1 MGSVK
6 EATVRAAALRDQ
18 LLPVQWRWR
27 EAATSP
33 MEVEGT
39 RPKSKPCPSKAAPH
53 KTMQK
58 DMVVAGL
65 GPRSATASSSR
76 DSTPGPKPQSGPPP
90 KNRDCTCG
98 PKQPSG
104 PPPKNRDS
112 TWGQKRPSGPPPQK
126 NIQPPQKEKNAEGG
140 KKDDGD
146 DSEDDY
152 ALVSASHK
160 PPSCTASAEHAPLMH
175 SSYKRASHAALS
187 RPAPPAKTAASV
199 PKTGP
204 APTTSYQMRGAW
216 ARGGQDNYV
225 NVEWLPDPLNKNTDA
240 WWEEVEKGPSRIQ
253 KSIDDCKLWWPTAE
267 DSAEGIAL
275 LQAISELKRFHRQD
289 FYRGTPQEK
298 ELFEEA
304 IYKYFSSRQKFQ
316 KASKEE
322 AQRKAEEEANRKA
335 EEEDAK
341 RKAEEKGTNRKAEED
356 DVKRKAE
363 EEGTKRKAEEEEA
376 KRKAEEK
383 GIKRKAEEEEAKR
396 KAEEEA
402 NRKAEEEDAK
412 RKPEEKGTKWKAEEE
427 EAKRKAE
434 EKGIKRKA
442 EEEEAKR
449 KAEEEATRKTEE
461 EDAETDKGGKGG
473 AKDHGASSSDPAN
486 ADNAPS
492 SGFGSPPAPK
502 PRPSMEIDG
511 TNEPSYTAG
520 ARHSGKNASRS
531 YEEVAA
537 AGRIY
542 QHLVDNKNAEE
553 ERQKKAEAQKK
564 AEEAQ
569 KKAEEGSGTFY
580 F

>member
-1 MGSVK
+1 
-6 EATVRAAALRDQ
+6 
-18 LLPVQWRWR
+18 
-27 EAATSP
+27 
-33 MEVEGT
+33 
-39 RPKSKPCPSKAAPH
+39 
-53 KTMQK
+53 
-58 DMVVAGL
+58 
-65 GPRSATASSSR
+65 
-76 DSTPGPKPQSGPPP
+76 
-90 KNRDCTCG
+90 
-98 PKQPSG
+98 
-104 PPPKNRDS
+104 
-112 TWGQKRPSGPPPQK
+112 
-126 NIQPPQKEKNAEGG
+126 
-140 KKDDGD
+140 
-146 DSEDDY
+146 
-152 ALVSASHK
+152 
-160 PPSCTASAEHAPLMH
+160 MH
-175 SSYKRASHAALS
+175 SSYKRASRAAPS

-216 ARGGQDNYV
+216 AGGGPDNYV
-225 NVEWLPDPLNKNTDA
+225 KVEWLPDPLNKNTDA
-240 WWEEVEKGPSRIQ
+240 WWEEVEEGPSCIQ

-275 LQAISELKRFHRQD
+275 LQAISVLKRFHRQD

-298 ELFEEA
+298 LLFEEA
-304 IYKYFSSRQKFQ
+304 IYEYFSSRQKFQ
-316 KASKEE
+316 EASKEE

-341 RKAEEKGTNRKAEED
+341 RKAEEKGTNRKAEE
-356 DVKRKAE
+356 
-363 EEGTKRKAEEEEA
+363 
-376 KRKAEEK
+376 
-383 GIKRKAEEEEAKR
+383 
-396 KAEEEA
+396 
-402 NRKAEEEDAK
+402 EDAK

-427 EAKRKAE
+427 EPKRKAE
-434 EKGIKRKA
+434 EKGIKWKA

-473 AKDHGASSSDPAN
+473 AKDHGASSSDPAS

-520 ARHSGKNASRS
+520 ARHSGKNSSRS